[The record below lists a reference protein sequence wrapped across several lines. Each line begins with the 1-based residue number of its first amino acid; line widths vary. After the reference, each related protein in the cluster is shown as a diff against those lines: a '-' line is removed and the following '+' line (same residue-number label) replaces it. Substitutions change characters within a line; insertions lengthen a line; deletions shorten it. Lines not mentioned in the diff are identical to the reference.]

1 MILTCLPNISWNLL
15 NNCLFYLFLLC
26 FGQTTGPFSADA
38 ASTGVQNQVVCCHST
53 MLLLCLKHPL
63 CPPRCV
69 HTHRT
74 ATCRH
79 TRTRIPVV
87 SRGTSHRWHGQTW
100 KAPRY
105 LKIEQSTDVQ
115 LTPDTFRKLAPHP
128 LPACSTQATFQCLL
142 LYLPLELQYYCEASG
157 RLLLLMPP
165 KHTVRRSLLLRQH
178 HCKQFKCERSLHCH
192 HFSSVIRKSFHLS
205 SDDNCRYL
213 LTAITC
219 L

>member
-1 MILTCLPNISWNLL
+1 MLRPN
-15 NNCLFYLFLLC
+15 YRALLC
-26 FGQTTGPFSADA
+26 WCCLYWSPESSGVLPQHRVTPVFE
-38 ASTGVQNQVVCCHST
+38 ASLVST
-53 MLLLCLKHPL
+53 PV
-63 CPPRCV
+63 V

-142 LYLPLELQYYCEASG
+142 LYLSLELQYYCEASG

-165 KHTVRRSLLLRQH
+165 KHTVGRSLLLRQH

-192 HFSSVIRKSFHLS
+192 HFPSVIRKSFHLS